1 MLSPSSTIPTAHPTT
16 YVPRGANIL
25 HLIFPEHFPAFAQSY
40 DSLYAKDYG
49 RFRLDRISRVA
60 ERFETCGDYTKGIA
74 RIQCS
79 NPECRLEYFRPFSC
93 KGFYLCP
100 SCSQKRTLLFAEYLD
115 EQLLLELP
123 HRQFV
128 FSIPK
133 ALRIY
138 FRHDQKLFASVSS
151 LIFCLIRQFYR
162 LAAGSPLLKTAA
174 AVAFQPFGDFLRAN
188 AHWHAIVLENGFDN
202 DGRFLFLPIHDTQ
215 KLTEAFRRAVL
226 KLLMSK
232 ALITEE
238 FASTLLCWKNS
249 GFSVNNQVRINGD
262 DHKTRVALAQYI
274 ARAPLSMEK
283 LTYMPSQGTVSYTSD
298 FNPAIGDTI
307 KVWDAHDFIAA
318 ATLFIPP
325 QGVRCI
331 RYYVEYRFMWSWAR
345 KGRKTKARGP
355 NCST

>member
-1 MLSPSSTIPTAHPTT
+1 
-16 YVPRGANIL
+16 V
-25 HLIFPEHFPAFAQSY
+25 AQ
-40 DSLYAKDYG
+40 
-49 RFRLDRISRVA
+49 
-60 ERFETCGDYTKGIA
+60 RFETCGDYTKGIA
-74 RIQCS
+74 RIKCS

-100 SCSQKRTLLFAEYLD
+100 SCSQKRALLFAEYLD

-151 LIFCLIRQFYR
+151 LIFCLIRAFYR
-162 LAAGSPLLKTAA
+162 LAAGTPLLETAS

-188 AHWHAIVLENGFDN
+188 AHWHAIVLEGGFDD

-215 KLTEAFRRAVL
+215 KLTETFRRAVL

-249 GFSVNNQVRINGD
+249 GFSIDNQVRIHGA

-274 ARAPLSMEK
+274 ARAPLSLAK
-283 LTYMPSQGTVSYTSD
+283 LFYLPAEATVRYSSD
-298 FNPAIGDTI
+298 FNPAIGDSR
-307 KVWDAHDFIAA
+307 KVWNARDFIAD
-318 ATLFIPP
+318 ATMFIPP
-325 QGVRCI
+325 QGVRLI
-331 RYYVEYRFMWSWAR
+331 HEQHVVLPALRLVLETANAGDVGFPAR
-345 KGRKTKARGP
+345 QLLVDRARSGQQP
-355 NCST
+355 GHREALCFATGACRDS